1 MTLMDYFLKASKS
14 QTHLNRIIGG
24 LSTTQ
29 EPKLQCLVHQLQ
41 LSDGALDTS
50 TSTLA
55 APSSPDHMSLMTL
68 YFPDEVDEHGT
79 FVEIGDIVDGVV
91 PHDEFIDEMLAIS
104 LSQIEEIVQPELA
117 SPFDLFG
124 VFVIEIVEEILTAPA
139 PKSIEDVL
147 ATDDLF
153 DGPINPVEGASD
165 FRVSPPTEDV
175 EVVDFGTADQP
186 KELRIGLDL
195 FTYERD
201 DLVRLLRSYLDVF
214 AWSYEDMPDLDPSIV
229 QHHLPLLPQAR
240 PIK

>member
-1 MTLMDYFLKASKS
+1 MRARLTHTPFDYPVRPYTMTLMDYFLKASKS

-153 DGPINPVEGASD
+153 DGPISPVEGASD
-165 FRVSPPTEDV
+165 FVDPLFSFDVLSRFVSHSDDVHDSSFMDLSIFEYLPVSYDITLSTHSSPT
-175 EVVDFGTADQP
+175 
-186 KELRIGLDL
+186 
-195 FTYERD
+195 
-201 DLVRLLRSYLDVF
+201 S
-214 AWSYEDMPDLDPSIV
+214 
-229 QHHLPLLPQAR
+229 
-240 PIK
+240 